1 MGYPTKVQLI
11 QRQASQQWYLPFP
24 AALARALELHKGE
37 TIEWNV
43 QDRNTLLLRRT
54 ALATAAPPQTQTP
67 GKKKRRRS

>member
-11 QRQASQQWYLPFP
+11 RRQTSQQWYLPFP

-43 QDRNTLLLRRT
+43 QNRNTLVLRRT
-54 ALATAAPPQTQTP
+54 ATPPPTPPQTLAA